1 MPLKEGIPTSID
13 IYALKQKLKNDDSPL
28 TTVLIQEIQRYNI
41 LLNIM
46 RVSLDQLEKG
56 IKGLVVI
63 SPDLE
68 QMMSNLNENIVPKA
82 WSDSYFS
89 LKSLGNWNTDLKARY
104 EFF

>member
-1 MPLKEGIPTSID
+1 
-13 IYALKQKLKNDDSPL
+13 
-28 TTVLIQEIQRYNI
+28 
-41 LLNIM
+41 M